1 MPKVREAVRVLEGD
15 AMKYAIIVE
24 RAGEN
29 YSAYVPDLPG
39 CIAAADTTEETE
51 RLIREGIVIYLEAL
65 RASGQP
71 VPLPTTHAIEV
82 EVSLP
87 A

>member
-1 MPKVREAVRVLEGD
+1 MSVV
-15 AMKYAIIVE
+15 MKYLIIVE

-39 CIAAADTTEETE
+39 CIAAADTFEETE
-51 RLIREGIVIYLEAL
+51 RLIREGIAISIEEL

-71 VPLPTTHAIEV
+71 IPPPTTRAAEV
-82 EVSLP
+82 EVPVS

>member
-1 MPKVREAVRVLEGD
+1 
-15 AMKYAIIVE
+15 MKYAIIVE
-24 RAGEN
+24 RASEN

-39 CIAAADTTEETE
+39 CIAAAGTTEETE
-51 RLIREGIVIYLEAL
+51 RLIREGIVIYFEEL

-71 VPLPTTHAIEV
+71 IPLPTTHAIEV

>member
-15 AMKYAIIVE
+15 VVKYAIIVE

-29 YSAYVPDLPG
+29 YSAYVPDIPG
-39 CIAAADTTEETE
+39 CIAAADMTEETE
-51 RLIREGIVIYLEAL
+51 RLIREGIVIYLEEL

>member
-15 AMKYAIIVE
+15 TMKYAIIVE

-39 CIAAADTTEETE
+39 CIAAADTT
-51 RLIREGIVIYLEAL
+51 
-65 RASGQP
+65 
-71 VPLPTTHAIEV
+71 
-82 EVSLP
+82 
-87 A
+87 